1 MSVDE
6 QLLAAQNSQDQDDGQ
21 EESSADRA
29 GSLRRLQRSG
39 DDGDD
44 GEAEGGSLRSR
55 VLASRRSRAS
65 ELAKKKQEERK
76 SISFRHSRILKENIF
91 NLVESFGLTYFY
103 IVYHW
108 FQSKLGDKRKYVKLG
123 SEWMDSP
130 ALTEKQRDEIGANFA
145 PWENCCFV
153 SASFGCLVAV
163 LMAITPLVL
172 IGYFIAHPIKTA
184 WEFLDVIWEI
194 INSFL

>member
-6 QLLAAQNSQDQDDGQ
+6 QLLAAQNSQDRDDGQ

-76 SISFRHSRILKENIF
+76 SISFRHSQILKKNIF
-91 NLVESFGLTYFY
+91 NLVDSFGLTYFY

-172 IGYFIAHPIKTA
+172 IGYFIANPIKTA

>member
-6 QLLAAQNSQDQDDGQ
+6 QLLAAQNSQDRDDGQ

-76 SISFRHSRILKENIF
+76 SISFRHSQILKENIF
-91 NLVESFGLTYFY
+91 NLVDSFGLTYFY

-123 SEWMDSP
+123 SEWMDNP

-172 IGYFIAHPIKTA
+172 IGYFIANPIKTA

>member
-6 QLLAAQNSQDQDDGQ
+6 QLLAAQNSQDRDDGQ

-44 GEAEGGSLRSR
+44 EAEGGSLRSR

-76 SISFRHSRILKENIF
+76 SISFRHSQILKENIF
-91 NLVESFGLTYFY
+91 NLVDSFGLTYFY

-172 IGYFIAHPIKTA
+172 IGYFIANPIKTA

>member
-6 QLLAAQNSQDQDDGQ
+6 QLLAAQNSQDRDDGQ

-44 GEAEGGSLRSR
+44 EAEGGSLRSR

-76 SISFRHSRILKENIF
+76 SISFRHSQILKENIF
-91 NLVESFGLTYFY
+91 NLVDSFGLTYFY

>member
-6 QLLAAQNSQDQDDGQ
+6 QLLAAQNSQDRDDGQ

-29 GSLRRLQRSG
+29 GSLRRLQRS
-39 DDGDD
+39 GDD

-76 SISFRHSRILKENIF
+76 SISFRHSQILKENIF

-153 SASFGCLVAV
+153 SAAFGCLVAV

-172 IGYFIAHPIKTA
+172 IGYFIAHPLQAA

>member
-6 QLLAAQNSQDQDDGQ
+6 QLLAAQNSQDRDDGQ

-44 GEAEGGSLRSR
+44 EAEGGSLRSR

-76 SISFRHSRILKENIF
+76 SISFRHSQILKENIF
-91 NLVESFGLTYFY
+91 NLVDSFGLTYFY

-172 IGYFIAHPIKTA
+172 IGYFIAYPIKTA